1 MRLGM
6 FMMPLHPA
14 HREPAQTLQEDR
26 EAIILADRL
35 GFHDAFVGEHLTE
48 KSENVTNSFIFLAT
62 LINDTKTIR
71 LGTGTS
77 NLSHT
82 HPTLIAS
89 HAAMFDH
96 LAKGRFILGVSP
108 GALASD
114 AEALGMLSEDR
125 NKLFAESID
134 VILAI
139 WERDAPYNIDLP
151 GNRFKVTTAKT
162 SVPEIER
169 GSMYKPY
176 QKPRPEIVG
185 TVVAPFSKGVI
196 AMGERDFHPLSANF
210 LLSKWLP
217 SHWANYV
224 EGKRKAGQVADPAD
238 WRIARTIFVADDDK
252 TALAYGR
259 TDAASPYRYYWKM
272 LLKKMMMSKRHG
284 IFKTHQEQDDSE
296 LTEEYMLDRL
306 VICGSIGKVVDDILR
321 LREETGDFGEL
332 VYAGM
337 DWVDPTLGK
346 RSMELMATEVMPRVN
361 AAIAA
366 GKTQTSV
373 LST

>member
-14 HREPAQTLQEDR
+14 YRPPAETLQEDR
-26 EAIILADRL
+26 EAVILADRL
-35 GFHDAFVGEHLTE
+35 GFHDVFVGEHLTE

-62 LINDTKTIR
+62 LINATKTIK
-71 LGTGTS
+71 LATGTS
-77 NLSHT
+77 NLSHS

-108 GALASD
+108 GALTSD
-114 AEALGMLSEDR
+114 AEALGILDEDR
-125 NKLFAESID
+125 NKIFAEAID

-139 WERDAPYNIDLP
+139 WERDPPYDIDLP
-151 GNRFKVTTAKT
+151 NNRFKVTTQKT
-162 SVPEIER
+162 SVAEIQR
-169 GSMYKPY
+169 GVMYKPF
-176 QKPRPEIVG
+176 QQPRPEIVG

-210 LLSKWLP
+210 LLSHWLP
-217 SHWANYV
+217 SHWTNYV
-224 EGKRKAGQVADPAD
+224 EGKKRAGQVADPAD
-238 WRIARTIFVADDDK
+238 WRIARTIFVADDDR
-252 TALAYGR
+252 TALSYAL

-306 VICGSIGKVVDDILR
+306 VICGSV
-321 LREETGDFGEL
+321 
-332 VYAGM
+332 
-337 DWVDPTLGK
+337 
-346 RSMELMATEVMPRVN
+346 
-361 AAIAA
+361 
-366 GKTQTSV
+366 
-373 LST
+373 